1 MAEATA
7 LSTATYT
14 RDWRAAFAAVRKLL
28 ADPNDTVQVFRIMQ
42 ALNGAASKWGYEK
55 LVSTPEGGRMAY
67 NRVELCEKLMDR
79 AWVDSFAPGT
89 VGAAYRDFL
98 DRTGYSAKGLAIAIG
113 RWLAMIGARPHRRL
127 TKSRKTALTIWS
139 LHDHEHY
146 QSLGPTER
154 LRLYRENR
162 SI

>member
-98 DRTGYSAKGLAIAIG
+98 DRTGYSAKGLPSGAGSKPTRRNPILPLSPPIDG
-113 RWLAMIGARPHRRL
+113 RPNPANP
-127 TKSRKTALTIWS
+127 S
-139 LHDHEHY
+139 L
-146 QSLGPTER
+146 ST
-154 LRLYRENR
+154 
-162 SI
+162 